1 MRMNDAR
8 CERRVRIGE
17 EEVEDVHKF
26 VHVGAVTRNTGGTTE
41 DIKSRLSQARM
52 THGRLRKV

>member
-1 MRMNDAR
+1 MRMNDER
-8 CERRVRIGE
+8 CERRVRMGE

-41 DIKSRLSQARM
+41 DINSRLSEARM
-52 THGRLRKV
+52 TQRALV